1 MENKWYNMD
10 VDEIEQA
17 LGTQKET
24 GLSTEESQKRL
35 EKDGRNELPEKQAE
49 SKIKKFL
56 SHFNDVLIYVLLG
69 AAVITALLGHY
80 IDTSVILLVTIINA
94 FIGYFQEN
102 QAEKALNGIKA
113 LLSLTAN
120 IRRNN
125 ERLEVDA
132 AEVVVGDVVIL
143 SAGDKVPAD
152 LRLVDAHNLRVEE
165 SALTGE
171 STAVDKELKVLES
184 DTVLNDRINMAF
196 SGTSVAA
203 GSGVGIV
210 TAIGA
215 ETELGKINQAISDV
229 EDLQTPLLRQIGAF
243 GKTIALFVVGV
254 AVVMFLFGY
263 FIRDFPAGE
272 LLLSVIA
279 LAVAAIPEGLPAV
292 LSIILAVGVQRMAK
306 RNAIIRSL
314 PSVETL
320 GSVSVICSDKTGTLT
335 KNEMTVTNVETTAAK
350 YDVSG
355 TGYAPDGDIT
365 LNGEQR
371 TEDADEVLRRFLAS
385 VQICNDANLRQ
396 NETGHWTIDGD
407 PTDGCFLTLARKS
420 DMEMPS
426 YKIISKIPFDSE
438 YKYMAVLAEVDQ
450 ERFIFVKGAPDRVFE
465 MVQKN
470 TQADFNLSY
479 WEDQMSL
486 RAKEGERVIGAAYK
500 KVSADM
506 DSIGHHDLDEGMN
519 FLGIAGI
526 IDPPREEAMQ
536 AVKTCTKAGIQVKM
550 ITGDHA
556 DTAKAIG
563 KQLGIGDGTRA
574 LTGRELDKMT
584 DEELEVAA
592 ESTHIFARTNP
603 ENKLRLVKALQKL
616 GHICAMTGD
625 GVNDAAALKRADI
638 GVAMGIKGTEVTKD
652 AAKMVLADDNFQT
665 IVHAVEEGR
674 RVYDNVK
681 KTILF
686 ILPTNGAG
694 GILIIASIFLGM
706 TMPLTPVQI
715 LWVNMVVAITVSLG
729 LAFEHLEKG
738 SMDRPPRD
746 PKSSLLSKYYL
757 FRISYVSIM
766 IGIGT
771 LWMNTFMQN
780 QGYSGSDL
788 QTVILQMFVMAQ
800 LFYLFNCRS
809 ELGFAFNKD
818 FFKNKA
824 VFLVAGILIVLQ
836 LGLTYIPFMNTVF
849 QTAPID
855 LSEWGIPLL
864 MGLIVFVIVE
874 IEKVITKSIRKKRV
888 TS

>member
-1 MENKWYNMD
+1 M
-10 VDEIEQA
+10 V
-17 LGTQKET
+17 
-24 GLSTEESQKRL
+24 
-35 EKDGRNELPEKQAE
+35 
-49 SKIKKFL
+49 
-56 SHFNDVLIYVLLG
+56 
-69 AAVITALLGHY
+69 
-80 IDTSVILLVTIINA
+80 
-94 FIGYFQEN
+94 
-102 QAEKALNGIKA
+102 
-113 LLSLTAN
+113 
-120 IRRNN
+120 
-125 ERLEVDA
+125 
-132 AEVVVGDVVIL
+132 
-143 SAGDKVPAD
+143 
-152 LRLVDAHNLRVEE
+152 
-165 SALTGE
+165 
-171 STAVDKELKVLES
+171 
-184 DTVLNDRINMAF
+184 F

-203 GSGVGIV
+203 GSGIGIV

-215 ETELGKINQAISDV
+215 KTELGKINQAITDV
-229 EDLQTPLLRQIGAF
+229 EDLKTPLLRQIGAF
-243 GKTIALFVVGV
+243 GKTIAIFVVGV

-263 FIRDFPAGE
+263 FVRNFPAGE

-335 KNEMTVTNVETTAAK
+335 KNEMTVTNVETTAAR
-350 YDVSG
+350 YAISG
-355 TGYAPDGDIT
+355 TGYAPDGDINVKDT
-365 LNGEQR
+365 HR
-371 TEDADEVLRRFLAS
+371 TQDADAVLERFLTC
-385 VQICNDANLRQ
+385 VHICNDANLRQ
-396 NETGHWTIDGD
+396 DDAGHWTIDGD
-407 PTDGCFLTLARKS
+407 PTDGCFLTLVRKS
-420 DMEMPS
+420 DMDLPAF
-426 YKIISKIPFDSE
+426 KVISKIPFDSD
-438 YKYMAVLAEVDQ
+438 YKYMAVLAEINQ
-450 ERFIFVKGAPDRVFE
+450 ERFLFVKGAPDRVFE

-470 TQADFNLSY
+470 KAASFDPSY
-479 WEDQMSL
+479 WQGQMSL

-500 KVSADM
+500 KVSEDV
-506 DSIGHHDLDEGMN
+506 DSIGHHDLVDGMN
-519 FLGIAGI
+519 FLGLAGI
-526 IDPPREEAMQ
+526 IDPPREEAKQ
-536 AVKTCTKAGIQVKM
+536 AVKTCKKAGIQVKM

-584 DEELEVAA
+584 DEELETAA
-592 ESTHIFARTNP
+592 ESTHIFARTSP

-738 SMDRPPRD
+738 AMDRPPRN
-746 PKSSLLSKYYL
+746 PKAKLLSPYYL
-757 FRISYVSIM
+757 FRISFVSIM

-771 LWMNTFMQN
+771 LWMNSFMQS

-809 ELGFAFNKD
+809 EFGFAFNKD
-818 FFKNKA
+818 FFRNKA

-836 LGLTYIPFMNTVF
+836 LALTYIPFMNTVF
-849 QTAPID
+849 QTTPLELKQWTIPI
-855 LSEWGIPLL
+855 L
-864 MGLIVFVIVE
+864 MGLFVFIIVE
-874 IEKVITKSIRKKRV
+874 VEKVISKNVLKHVRQGK
-888 TS
+888 

>member
-1 MENKWYNMD
+1 MEDKWHHLN
-10 VDEIEQA
+10 VEAIEQK
-17 LGTQKET
+17 LNSKIES
-24 GLSTEESQKRL
+24 GLSQAEANERLTEH
-35 EKDGRNELPEKQAE
+35 GRNELPEKKKE

-56 SHFNDVLIYVLLG
+56 NHFNDVLIYILLG
-69 AAVITALLGHY
+69 AAVITFLLGHY

-113 LLSLTAN
+113 LLSLSAN
-120 IRRNN
+120 VRRDGIRS
-125 ERLEVDA
+125 EVEA

-152 LRLVDAHNLRVEE
+152 LRLIDAHNLRVEE

-171 STAVDKELKVLES
+171 STAVDKQTAALDE
-184 DTVLNDRINMAF
+184 DTILNDRTNMAF
-196 SGTSVAA
+196 SGTSVAT

-215 ETELGKINQAISDV
+215 ATELARSNQAITEV
-229 EDLQTPLLRQIGAF
+229 EDLKTPLLRQIGAF

-254 AVVMFLFGY
+254 AVVMYVFGY
-263 FIRDFPAGE
+263 FVRDFPAGE

-306 RNAIIRSL
+306 RKAIIRSL

-335 KNEMTVTNVETTAAK
+335 KNEMTVTNVETTQSQ
-350 YDVSG
+350 YEVTG
-355 TGYAPDGDIT
+355 TGYALKVRLTKRNSKSETKVDD
-365 LNGEQR
+365 
-371 TEDADEVLRRFLAS
+371 VLKQFLTC
-385 VQICNDANLRQ
+385 VHICNDANLRQ
-396 NETGHWTIDGD
+396 DEAGHWMIDGD
-407 PTDGCFLTLARKS
+407 PTDGCFLTLVRKS
-420 DMEMPS
+420 DLNVPTF
-426 YKIISKIPFDSE
+426 KVISKIPFDSD
-438 YKYMAVLAEVDQ
+438 YKYMAVLAEIEQDHYL
-450 ERFIFVKGAPDRVFE
+450 FVKGAPDRVFE

-470 TQADFNLSY
+470 EAAGFDLDY
-479 WEDQMSL
+479 WQQRMSL

-500 KVSADM
+500 KIGSAM
-506 DSIGHHDLDEGMN
+506 DSIGHHDLDEGME

-526 IDPPREEAMQ
+526 IDPPREEAKQ
-536 AVKTCTKAGIQVKM
+536 AVHTCTEAGIQVKM

-563 KQLGIGDGTRA
+563 KQLGIGDGEKA
-574 LTGRELDKMT
+574 LTGRELDKMS
-584 DEELEVAA
+584 DEELEDAA
-592 ESTHIFARTNP
+592 ESTHIFARTSP
-603 ENKLRLVKALQKL
+603 ENKLRLVKALQKR

-694 GILIIASIFLGM
+694 GILIVASIFLGM

-738 SMDRPPRD
+738 AMNRPPRN
-746 PKSSLLSKYYL
+746 PKDRLLSPFYL
-757 FRISYVSIM
+757 FRISFVSIM

-771 LWMNTFMQN
+771 LWMNSFMQN

-788 QTVILQMFVMAQ
+788 QTVILQMFVMGQ

-818 FFKNKA
+818 FFRNKA

-836 LGLTYIPFMNTVF
+836 LALTYIPFMNTVF
-849 QTAPID
+849 QTTPLAF
-855 LSEWGIPLL
+855 SQWTIPVL
-864 MGLIVFVIVE
+864 MGLFVFVVVE
-874 IEKVITKSIRKKRV
+874 MEKSISRKVLKREV
-888 TS
+888 R